1 MTRAFFKGFFFF
13 PQEGKNKKNNEKL
26 DLMINNHVLALTLKG
41 IIVSAQRCKSSSW
54 TKPVKVTWNL
64 KTENVRTSQDDCENH
79 PFIIEVCL
87 IVCCLMKNHLL
98 TRRNGSF
105 SNSITQASTAQDFS
119 CFLPPSSTLIP
130 TSFVTV
136 QRESI
141 TAITSI
147 KASTKHFRRDRQVHH
162 ELVQLATNQPLIGE
176 NDSFERDYQPNVN

>member
-1 MTRAFFKGFFFF
+1 MTCTLPSAPHQSPQFKGLKVRIAAISVMTRAFFKGFFFF

-136 QRESI
+136 
-141 TAITSI
+141 
-147 KASTKHFRRDRQVHH
+147 
-162 ELVQLATNQPLIGE
+162 
-176 NDSFERDYQPNVN
+176 